1 MSTRREF
8 LYRMAAAAL
17 AAQSPELTFAAAS
30 GDARLVLVLLRG
42 ALDGLSAVPPY
53 ADPDYAAARGELAIA
68 APGASQGALRLDSLF
83 GLHPAL
89 SHVHARYLAR
99 ELVVF
104 HAAASP
110 YRERSH
116 FDGQNVLENGTP
128 KAAGAASGW
137 LNRALENRPAEARAS
152 KDDAGLALGQNVPL
166 VLRGDAPVTSW
177 APSTLP
183 EVDPDLLQ
191 RLAGLYA
198 ADPVLSS
205 RLSDAVAIDAL
216 AHDEGAMPSGKVRP
230 GAGNV
235 QRLKLMAE
243 TAGKFL
249 SAEEGPRVAVL
260 DAGGWDTHA
269 QQGNATGQLA
279 SRLQGLD
286 TVLQSFA
293 QSLKPVWSRSAILVV
308 TEFGRTVARNGSR
321 GTDHGTASCAF
332 LLGGA
337 VNGGRVIADWPGLSA
352 RARYEGRDL
361 APTLDLRDV
370 FKAVLHDHLH
380 VPSTALAQQVF
391 PASGPGR
398 AIADLMRA

>member
-1 MSTRREF
+1 MSSRREF
-8 LYRMAAAAL
+8 LNRMAAAAL
-17 AAQSPELTFAAAS
+17 VAQWPELTLAAAS
-30 GDARLVLVLLRG
+30 GDARFVLIVLRG

-89 SHVHARYLAR
+89 AHLHARFLAR

-128 KAAGAASGW
+128 RAAGTSSGW
-137 LNRALENRPAEARAS
+137 LNRALGNLPAEARTRQGES
-152 KDDAGLALGQNVPL
+152 GLALGQNVPL

-177 APSTLP
+177 APSVLP

-191 RLAGLYA
+191 RLAGLYS

-216 AHDEGAMPSGKVRP
+216 ADDEGAVATGKVRP

-249 SAEEGPRVAVL
+249 SADEGPRVAVL

-279 SRLQGLD
+279 TRLQGLD

-293 QSLKPVWSRSAILVV
+293 QSLKPVWSQSAVLVV

-321 GTDHGTASCAF
+321 GTDHGTASCAL

-361 APTLDLRDV
+361 AATLDLRDV
-370 FKAVLHDHLH
+370 FKSVLHDHLH
-380 VPSTALAQQVF
+380 VPSTALAQSVF
-391 PASGPGR
+391 PDSGPGR

>member
-1 MSTRREF
+1 MSSRREF
-8 LYRMAAAAL
+8 LWRMAAAAL
-17 AAQSPELTFAAAS
+17 AAQWPELTLAAAS

-53 ADPDYAAARGELAIA
+53 GDSDYATARGELAIA
-68 APGASQGALRLDSLF
+68 APGAAQGALRLDSTF

-89 SHVHARYLAR
+89 SHLHARYLAR
-99 ELVVF
+99 ELAVF

-137 LNRALENRPAEARAS
+137 LNRALENLPAETRARKS
-152 KDDAGLALGQNVPL
+152 EAGLALGQNVPL

-198 ADPVLSS
+198 ADPVLSA

-216 AHDEGAMPSGKVRP
+216 AHEEGAMPTGKVRP

-235 QRLKLMAE
+235 QRIKLMAE

-249 SAEEGPRVAVL
+249 SADEGPRVAVL
-260 DAGGWDTHA
+260 DVGGWDTHA
-269 QQGNATGQLA
+269 QQGNASGQLA
-279 SRLQGLD
+279 TRLQGLD
-286 TVLQSFA
+286 AVLQAFA
-293 QSLKPVWSRSAILVV
+293 QSLKPVWSRSAVLVV

-321 GTDHGTASCAF
+321 GTDHGTATCAF

-337 VNGGRVIADWPGLSA
+337 VNGGRVIADWPGLST
-352 RARYEGRDL
+352 RARYHGRDL
-361 APTLDLRDV
+361 APTVDLRDV

-380 VPSTALAQQVF
+380 VASAPLAERVF
-391 PASGPGR
+391 PESGPGH

>member
-1 MSTRREF
+1 MSTRTVSTRREF
-8 LYRMAAAAL
+8 LNRMAAATL
-17 AAQSPELTFAAAS
+17 ISQWPELTFALAG

-42 ALDGLSAVPPY
+42 ALDGLTAVPPY

-68 APGASQGALRLDSLF
+68 RPGAAQGALRLDATF

-89 SHVHARYLAR
+89 SHLHARYLAR
-99 ELVVF
+99 EVVVF
-104 HAAASP
+104 HATASP

-116 FDGQNVLENGTP
+116 FDGQNLLENGTSKP
-128 KAAGAASGW
+128 AGAATGW
-137 LNRALENRPAEARAS
+137 LNRALEGREHTGETA
-152 KDDAGLALGQNVPL
+152 LALGQNVPL
-166 VLRGDAPVTSW
+166 ILRGKAPVTSW
-177 APSTLP
+177 APSVLP

-191 RLAGLYA
+191 RLSALYA
-198 ADPVLSS
+198 ADQMLAS

-216 AHDEGAMPSGKVRP
+216 AEEDGTMADGKVRR

-235 QRLKLMAE
+235 QRMKLMAE

-249 SAEEGPRVAVL
+249 SADDGPRVAVL
-260 DAGGWDTHA
+260 DIGGWDTHA
-269 QQGNATGQLA
+269 QQGAVNGQLA
-279 SRLQGLD
+279 TRLQGLD
-286 TVLQSFA
+286 TVLQSLA
-293 QSLKPVWSRSAILVV
+293 QNLKPVWKHSAVLVV

-337 VNGGRVIADWPGLSA
+337 VNGGRVVADWPGLSA

-370 FKAVLHDHLH
+370 FKSVLHDHLH
-380 VPSTALAQQVF
+380 VPSGSLAQSVF
-391 PASGPGR
+391 PDSGSGR
-398 AIADLMRA
+398 LVPDLIRA

>member
-1 MSTRREF
+1 MSSRREF
-8 LYRMAAAAL
+8 LNHMAAAAL
-17 AAQSPELTFAAAS
+17 ATQWPELTFAAAS

-53 ADPDYAAARGELAIA
+53 ADPDYAPARGELAIA
-68 APGASQGALRLDSLF
+68 APGGSQGALRLDAMF

-89 SHVHARYLAR
+89 SQLHARYAAR

-128 KAAGAASGW
+128 RAAGARSGW
-137 LNRALENRPAEARAS
+137 LNRALENLPAEARARQG
-152 KDDAGLALGQNVPL
+152 DTGVALGQNVPL

-177 APSTLP
+177 APSVLP

-191 RLAGLYA
+191 RLAELYS
-198 ADPVLSS
+198 ADAVLSS

-216 AHDEGAMPSGKVRP
+216 AHDEGAIAAGRVRP

-235 QRLKLMAE
+235 QRMKLMAE

-249 SAEEGPRVAVL
+249 SADRGPRVAVL

-279 SRLQGLD
+279 TRLQGLD
-286 TVLQSFA
+286 TVLQSLA
-293 QSLKPVWSRSAILVV
+293 QSLEPVWSRSAILVV

-337 VNGGRVIADWPGLSA
+337 VNGGRVIADWPGLAA
-352 RARYEGRDL
+352 RARYQGRDL

-370 FKAVLHDHLH
+370 FKSVLHDHLR
-380 VPSTALAQQVF
+380 VPSSALAQHVF
-391 PASGPGR
+391 PESGSRPAVAG
-398 AIADLMRA
+398 LMRA